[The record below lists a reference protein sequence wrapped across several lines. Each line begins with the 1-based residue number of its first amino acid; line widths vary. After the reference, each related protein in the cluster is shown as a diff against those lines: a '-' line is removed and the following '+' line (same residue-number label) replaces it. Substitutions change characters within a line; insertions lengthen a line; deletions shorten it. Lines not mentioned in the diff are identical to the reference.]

1 MNNET
6 KLNEK
11 DMRELGG
18 LPYTFSKK
26 TLKIVVEAV
35 EIGQLDN
42 CTLIDDIKGILQY
55 EFGLKLCYYDVKKY
69 LECLRKQGILKRDN
83 VYGELTYYIK

>member
-11 DMRELGG
+11 DMRDLGG

-26 TLKIVVEAV
+26 TLKIVVKAV
-35 EIGQLDN
+35 KIGQLDI
-42 CTLIDDIKGILQY
+42 CTSIDDIQEILEC

-83 VYGELTYYIK
+83 VYNELTYYIK

>member
-18 LPYTFSKK
+18 LPSTFSKK
-26 TLKIVVEAV
+26 TLKTVVEAV
-35 EIGQLDN
+35 EIGQLDM
-42 CTLIDDIKGILQY
+42 CTGIDDIKGILEY
-55 EFGLKLCYYDVKKY
+55 EFGVKLCYYDVKRY
-69 LECLRKQGILKRDN
+69 LQCLRRQGILNRER
-83 VYGELTYYIK
+83 VYGELFYTVK